1 LLTIPLFAVIT
12 LSAHA
17 ALFDNIKLQ
26 KVSVPGLFSLL
37 IIAMVFTVLRKR
49 TAGLD
54 YMIKK

>member
-1 LLTIPLFAVIT
+1 LLTIPLFAVLT

-37 IIAMVFTVLRKR
+37 IIAMLFTVLRKR
-49 TAGLD
+49 TAG
-54 YMIKK
+54 